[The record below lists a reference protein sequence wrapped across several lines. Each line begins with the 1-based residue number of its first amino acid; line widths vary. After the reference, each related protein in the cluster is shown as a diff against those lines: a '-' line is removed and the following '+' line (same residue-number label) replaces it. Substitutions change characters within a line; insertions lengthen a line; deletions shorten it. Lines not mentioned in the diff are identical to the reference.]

1 MKLFTLLGSA
11 LGAVLLFGIVSSARV
26 QEPQVQISA
35 SVEVVR
41 LSVAVVNSTGGE
53 VPPLSLEDFR
63 VYENG
68 VLQDVRLLHR
78 PTDTPLRVALVFDA
92 SPSMR
97 PWRATVQRTAVTF
110 LAKLG
115 RRGCPYVLPFSDG
128 IGPGRWG
135 RYTANNW
142 REFLGRAPRG
152 AGTSLYDALIVAL
165 SQLATADE
173 MAIDASQPLRE
184 PAAADDRGASEP
196 EPIAAVDPSEVT
208 RAGLL
213 ASLARIVAE
222 IVRNNPFT
230 HIGNC
235 DLRYVPTGAGD
246 EDTLQ
251 LPADESIKAVLL
263 LSDGAD
269 TTSIATAQDA
279 IDAARLLNVPVFP
292 VMLGNAGRD
301 PALEELLAEIARA
314 TGGLVTRDV
323 SPTNLGDAYDR
334 VLGYLRASYVL
345 VYNPAEPAESGG
357 GAPGA
362 SPQSWHEVRVEL
374 RRPLLRAIVRPGY
387 YR

>member
-1 MKLFTLLGSA
+1 MKLLTPLGSA
-11 LGAVLLFGIVSSARV
+11 LGAVLLLGTASSARA

-35 SVEVVR
+35 SVDVVR

-63 VYENG
+63 VYDNG
-68 VLQDVRLLHR
+68 VLQNVRLLNR

-92 SPSMR
+92 SPSVR
-97 PWRATVQRTAVTF
+97 PWWPTVQRTAVTF

-115 RRGCPYVLPFSDG
+115 RGGCPYVLPFSDG

-142 REFLGRAPRG
+142 REFLSRVPRG
-152 AGTSLYDALIVAL
+152 AGTSLHDALIVAL
-165 SQLATADE
+165 GQLAMADQ
-173 MAIDASQPLRE
+173 MAIDASQSLRE
-184 PAAADDRGASEP
+184 PPAAERSSSEPGPVAAA
-196 EPIAAVDPSEVT
+196 DPSEVT
-208 RAGLL
+208 RADLL
-213 ASLARIVAE
+213 ASLERILAE

-235 DLRYVPTGAGD
+235 DLRYVPAGTGD
-246 EDTLQ
+246 EDTVQ
-251 LPADESIKAVLL
+251 LPEDESIKAVLL

-269 TTSIATAQDA
+269 TTSISTAQDA
-279 IDAARLLNVPVFP
+279 IDAARVVNVPVFP

-301 PALEELLAEIARA
+301 PALEELLTEIARA
-314 TGGLVTRDV
+314 TGGFVTRDV

-345 VYNPAEPAESGG
+345 VYNPDEPAERGG
-357 GAPGA
+357 GEPGE
-362 SPQSWHEVRVEL
+362 SPQSWHEIRVEL
-374 RRPLLRAIVRPGY
+374 RRPLLRTIVRPGY

>member
-11 LGAVLLFGIVSSARV
+11 LGAVLLLGTVSSARA
-26 QEPQVQISA
+26 QEPGVQISA
-35 SVEVVR
+35 SVDVVR

-53 VPPLSLEDFR
+53 VPPLSLEDFK
-63 VYENG
+63 VYDNG
-68 VLQDVRLLHR
+68 VLQNVRLLNR

-92 SPSMR
+92 SPSVR
-97 PWRATVQRTAVTF
+97 PWWPTVQRTAVTF

-115 RRGCPYVLPFSDG
+115 RGGCPYVLPFSDG

-142 REFLGRAPRG
+142 REFLGRVPRG

-165 SQLATADE
+165 DQLAMADQ
-173 MAIDASQPLRE
+173 MAIDASQSSRKL
-184 PAAADDRGASEP
+184 PAAEPSSSEP
-196 EPIAAVDPSEVT
+196 EPVAAADPSEAT
-208 RAGLL
+208 RADLL

-222 IVRNNPFT
+222 IVRSNPFT

-235 DLRYVPTGAGD
+235 DLRYVPAESGG

-251 LPADESIKAVLL
+251 LPTDESIKAVLL

-279 IDAARLLNVPVFP
+279 IDAARVVNVPVFP

-301 PALEELLAEIARA
+301 RALEELLTEIARA

-323 SPTNLGDAYDR
+323 SPTNLGEAYDR

-345 VYNPAEPAESGG
+345 VYNPDEPAERGD
-357 GAPGA
+357 GAPGE
-362 SPQSWHEVRVEL
+362 SPPSWHEIRVEL